1 MKQRTYLPCLEGT
14 GRIRFNMTNDYLF
27 RYILQKHKKV
37 LVGLV
42 CSLLHLKPGE
52 IKSITIMNPINLAE
66 EITGKEFVMDVKV
79 LLNDHTIL
87 NLEMQ
92 VTNQHNWPE
101 RSLSYLCRS
110 FDQLYRGQEYEEAL
124 PVHHIAFLNY
134 TLFPEYPE
142 FYAKYEL
149 LNIRNFYRYS
159 SKFTLSVVSLNQ
171 IELANEEDRASGL
184 DHWAGLFKAE
194 TWEEMKMLVEENEYL
209 GEAAKAIF
217 EANADWLVREH
228 CIARELA
235 ERRERTLERDIR
247 LLKGENISL
256 KGENDCLKG
265 EVSDLKE
272 QIKDL
277 EARLSEKE

>member
-1 MKQRTYLPCLEGT
+1 
-14 GRIRFNMTNDYLF
+14 
-27 RYILQKHKKV
+27 
-37 LVGLV
+37 
-42 CSLLHLKPGE
+42 
-52 IKSITIMNPINLAE
+52 
-66 EITGKEFVMDVKV
+66 MDVKV

>member
-1 MKQRTYLPCLEGT
+1 M
-14 GRIRFNMTNDYLF
+14 
-27 RYILQKHKKV
+27 
-37 LVGLV
+37 
-42 CSLLHLKPGE
+42 
-52 IKSITIMNPINLAE
+52 
-66 EITGKEFVMDVKV
+66 
-79 LLNDHTIL
+79 
-87 NLEMQ
+87 
-92 VTNQHNWPE
+92 
-101 RSLSYLCRS
+101 
-110 FDQLYRGQEYEEAL
+110 
-124 PVHHIAFLNY
+124 
-134 TLFPEYPE
+134 
-142 FYAKYEL
+142 
-149 LNIRNFYRYS
+149 
-159 SKFTLSVVSLNQ
+159 VSLNQ
-171 IELANEEDRASGL
+171 IELANEEDRASDL

>member
-1 MKQRTYLPCLEGT
+1 M
-14 GRIRFNMTNDYLF
+14 
-27 RYILQKHKKV
+27 
-37 LVGLV
+37 
-42 CSLLHLKPGE
+42 
-52 IKSITIMNPINLAE
+52 
-66 EITGKEFVMDVKV
+66 
-79 LLNDHTIL
+79 
-87 NLEMQ
+87 
-92 VTNQHNWPE
+92 
-101 RSLSYLCRS
+101 
-110 FDQLYRGQEYEEAL
+110 
-124 PVHHIAFLNY
+124 
-134 TLFPEYPE
+134 
-142 FYAKYEL
+142 
-149 LNIRNFYRYS
+149 
-159 SKFTLSVVSLNQ
+159 VSLNQ
-171 IELANEEDRASGL
+171 IELANEEDRASDL

-256 KGENDCLKG
+256 KGE
-265 EVSDLKE
+265 VSDLKE